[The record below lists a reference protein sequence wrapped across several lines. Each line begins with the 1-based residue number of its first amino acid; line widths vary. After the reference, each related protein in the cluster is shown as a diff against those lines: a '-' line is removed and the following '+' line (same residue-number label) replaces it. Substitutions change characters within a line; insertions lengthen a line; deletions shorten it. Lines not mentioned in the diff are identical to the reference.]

1 MTSTRQTEGALP
13 SLASAK
19 EHCACPACGRPIAN
33 STVDSSV
40 DLSTGISRQFASDEG
55 SLSHAPA
62 PAAAYESEMSAAE
75 ELKLLKTQ
83 IRDVRRVCEAIARGD
98 FSQKVTVP
106 VQGDD
111 MVHLKDDI
119 NSMVSLGCSLVAIA
133 HGLTNISPLCLT
145 PALMTGA
152 KNVALCSR

>member
-1 MTSTRQTEGALP
+1 MTSTGQTEGALP
-13 SLASAK
+13 SVASAK
-19 EHCACPACGRPIAN
+19 EHCACPTCGRPIAN

-40 DLSTGISRQFASDEG
+40 DLSTEIPRQFASDEG
-55 SLSHAPA
+55 SLSHPPA
-62 PAAAYESEMSAAE
+62 PAAAFESEMSAAE

-106 VQGDD
+106 VQGGD

-119 NSMVSLGCSLVAIA
+119 NTMVSLGCSSVVIV
-133 HGLTNISPLCLT
+133 HDLTSISPLCLT

-152 KNVALCSR
+152 